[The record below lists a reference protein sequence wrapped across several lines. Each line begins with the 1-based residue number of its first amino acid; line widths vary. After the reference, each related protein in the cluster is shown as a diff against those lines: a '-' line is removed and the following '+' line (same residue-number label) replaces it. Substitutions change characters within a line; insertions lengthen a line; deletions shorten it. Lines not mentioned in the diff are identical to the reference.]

1 MKASESHSCLKAL
14 KADFEVFR
22 AQSRPHSRIPDHLR
36 LAALE
41 AIASGPKPSL
51 VASKLKVSPSHLT
64 RWQQQISA
72 QAIPKDAPRILDVIP
87 LIPVPV
93 IPTGLRVTYEAGRLL
108 LELSF

>member
-1 MKASESHSCLKAL
+1 MKASESHPCLKAL

-22 AQSRPHSRIPDHLR
+22 TQSPAHSRIPDHLR
-36 LAALE
+36 RAALE
-41 AIASGPKPSL
+41 AIASGLKPSL
-51 VASKLKVSPSHLT
+51 VASKLKVSSSQLI
-64 RWQQQISA
+64 RWQQQIYA
-72 QAIPKDAPRILDVIP
+72 KAIPKDTPRILDVIP